1 MKTSKLIRSAII
13 LFCISLFSSDVSAQF
28 EYFTGSWKAFNHKTQ
43 MEKLTEDDDHVVKY
57 TETLENSLSDNGRN
71 MLVAYS
77 RMDQM
82 GQQAIQ
88 SFNLIKDIEGNITGS
103 DVMNTIKYTGK
114 ITGNSNEQIISLT
127 GYFETGSGGT
137 FAMELIYQN
146 TETGKVLQ
154 MKQLL
159 SVGSENPLDQTDINN
174 IYRGM
179 EIETRPGTGD
189 NAGVTYWQVM
199 YFKPQS
205 E

>member
-1 MKTSKLIRSAII
+1 MKTSKLISSAVL
-13 LFCISLFSSDVSAQF
+13 LFCISLFPSVVSAQF

-57 TETLENSLSDNGRN
+57 TETLENSLSDNGRD

-88 SFNLIKDIEGNITGS
+88 SFNLIKDVEGNITGS
-103 DVMNTIKYTGK
+103 DVMNTVKYTGR
-114 ITGNSNEQIISLT
+114 ITGNSNEQMISLS

-146 TETGKVLQ
+146 TDMGKVLQ
-154 MKQLL
+154 MKVLL

-174 IYRGM
+174 MYSGM

-189 NAGVTYWQVM
+189 NVGVTYWQVM
-199 YFKPQS
+199 YFKP